1 MVARPSLRALRPQED
16 DRRVGMVVRV
26 STDLQARNPE
36 GSLTTQLQ
44 RLRQQVALKQ
54 ANSLVGWNETALY
67 ELKAVPGKDSVRS
80 PEFERLFADIRS
92 GRVNTVMFT
101 ALSRLC
107 RSVRDF
113 LQFVAFL
120 EEHGANFISLK
131 EDYDTTSAHGRLIVT
146 TIMALAQFEREQ
158 TAERTRDAF

>member
-16 DRRVGMVVRV
+16 DRRIGLIVRV
-26 STDLQARNPE
+26 STDLQVRNPE
-36 GSLTTQLQ
+36 GSLTTQLH

-54 ANSLVGWNETALY
+54 GSSSVEWTETAVY
-67 ELKAVPGKDSVRS
+67 ELRGVSGKDSVRS

-101 ALSRLC
+101 SLSRLC

-120 EEHGANFISLK
+120 EEHGANFVSLK
-131 EDYDTTSAHGRLIVT
+131 EDYDTTSAHGRLII
-146 TIMALAQFEREQ
+146 TIMMALAEFEREQ
-158 TAERTRDAF
+158 TAERTRDA